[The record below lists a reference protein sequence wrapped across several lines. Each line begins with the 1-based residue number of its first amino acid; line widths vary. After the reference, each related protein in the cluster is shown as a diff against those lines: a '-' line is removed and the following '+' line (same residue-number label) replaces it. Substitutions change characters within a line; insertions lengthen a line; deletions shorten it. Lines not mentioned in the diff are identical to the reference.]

1 LDSSQAIVY
10 ILQFAGFSGFVWYF
24 TRNLS
29 KYRIERIDSYL
40 VWMASVFFSL
50 ISCAIIQWGFEM
62 DALLAFN
69 DAKFIY
75 ASISEDFLS
84 RVWMVFLTGGNSFY
98 PKSYFQILDAS
109 NSWSHIA
116 SWTTM
121 RVYLLF
127 IVLSKASIWN
137 VSIFFAFLSWSAKI
151 NILKIYNLWSKQSIS
166 KILFWFIL
174 VGGTDIFFISGLY
187 KETIFFACL
196 MMSLWLFLKSN
207 RKWLE
212 HFALIVCIYVML
224 NIKFD
229 VFVIL
234 ISPFFIY
241 RAAQYWRNATLVRK
255 LWSAIVVS
263 FIVGLLTYQYLWPY
277 LLLKKLRFSN
287 KASGNT
293 VLEGYQ
299 WSNSMVENFA
309 NFTKHFLGVFYTSFF
324 SNYELRHLNIIGFV
338 NLLTLIFL
346 FFLAFRIQI
355 QPSLRKK
362 WLLMSCVI
370 GFSIIAFYVP
380 NYITQL
386 RYRSIYMILFVF
398 WLFLNQKHIKENHM

>member
-1 LDSSQAIVY
+1 M
-10 ILQFAGFSGFVWYF
+10 
-24 TRNLS
+24 T
-29 KYRIERIDSYL
+29 
-40 VWMASVFFSL
+40 SVVFSL

-263 FIVGLLTYQYLWPY
+263 FIAGLLTYQYLWPY

-287 KASGNT
+287 KAS
-293 VLEGYQ
+293 V
-299 WSNSMVENFA
+299 
-309 NFTKHFLGVFYTSFF
+309 
-324 SNYELRHLNIIGFV
+324 
-338 NLLTLIFL
+338 
-346 FFLAFRIQI
+346 
-355 QPSLRKK
+355 
-362 WLLMSCVI
+362 
-370 GFSIIAFYVP
+370 
-380 NYITQL
+380 
-386 RYRSIYMILFVF
+386 
-398 WLFLNQKHIKENHM
+398 

>member
-1 LDSSQAIVY
+1 LDSSQALVY
-10 ILQFAGFSGFVWYF
+10 ILQFVGFSGFVGYF
-24 TRNLS
+24 SRNLS
-29 KYRIERIDSYL
+29 KYGVERFDSYL
-40 VWMASVFFSL
+40 IWLASVVFSL
-50 ISCAIIQWGFEM
+50 ISCAIIHWRFET
-62 DALLAFN
+62 DALSAFN
-69 DAKFIY
+69 DAMFIY
-75 ASISEDFLS
+75 SAINEDFLS
-84 RVWMVFLTGGNSFY
+84 RIWMVFLTGGNSLY
-98 PKSYFQILDAS
+98 PKSYFQILDTS

-151 NILKIYNLWSKQSIS
+151 NILRIYNLWSGQSIS
-166 KILFWFIL
+166 KIFFWFIL

-187 KETIFFACL
+187 KETIFFACM

-207 RKWLE
+207 RNWLE
-212 HFALIVCIYVML
+212 YVVLIACIYVML

-234 ISPFFIY
+234 ISPFIIY
-241 RAAQYWRNATLVRK
+241 RVTQYWRNAALVRK
-255 LWSAIVVS
+255 LWSAVVVS
-263 FIVGLLTYQYLWPY
+263 LITGLLTYRYLWPF

-293 VLEGYQ
+293 VLEGYR
-299 WSNSMVENFA
+299 WSDSFYENAIDFV
-309 NFTKHFLGVFYTSFF
+309 KHFLGLFYTSFF
-324 SNYELRHLNIIGFV
+324 SKFELKHLLVIGFI
-338 NLLTLIFL
+338 NFLTLVFL
-346 FFLAFRIQI
+346 LFLLFQIPFHDAF
-355 QPSLRKK
+355 RKK
-362 WLLMSCVI
+362 WLFVSCMI

-398 WLFLNQKHIKENHM
+398 WLFLNQKHIKKNHM

>member
-1 LDSSQAIVY
+1 MDSSQTLVY
-10 ILQFAGFSGFVWYF
+10 VVYLVGFSGFVGYF
-24 TRNLS
+24 TKNLS
-29 KYRIERIDSYL
+29 KQGIERIDSYL
-40 VWMASVFFSL
+40 IWLASVVLSL

-75 ASISEDFLS
+75 SAINEDFLS
-84 RVWMVFLTGGNSFY
+84 RIWMVFLTGGNSFY

-127 IVLSKASIWN
+127 IFLSKASIWN

-151 NILKIYNLWSKQSIS
+151 NILRIYNLRSGQSIS
-166 KILFWFIL
+166 KIFFWFML

-196 MMSLWLFLKSN
+196 MMSLWLFFKSN

-212 HFALIVCIYVML
+212 YLIIIVCVYVML

-241 RAAQYWRNATLVRK
+241 RAAQYLRDVALVRI
-255 LWSAIVVS
+255 LWSAIIVS
-263 FIVGLLTYQYLWPY
+263 LIAGLLTYRYLWPY

-299 WSNSMVENFA
+299 WSTSMVENLA
-309 NFTKHFLGVFYTSFF
+309 NFIKHFLGIFYTSFF
-324 SNYELRHLNIIGFV
+324 SNNELKHLTIIGFV
-338 NLLTLIFL
+338 TLLTLVFL
-346 FFLAFRIQI
+346 FYLVFRILI
-355 QPSLRKK
+355 QSSLRKK
-362 WLLMSCVI
+362 WLLVSCMV

-398 WLFLNQKHIKENHM
+398 WLFLNKKHIKKIHM